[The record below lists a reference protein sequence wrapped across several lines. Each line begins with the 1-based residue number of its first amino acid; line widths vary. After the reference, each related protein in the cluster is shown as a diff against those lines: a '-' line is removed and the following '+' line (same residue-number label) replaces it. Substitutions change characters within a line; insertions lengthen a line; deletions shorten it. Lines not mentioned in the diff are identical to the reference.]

1 MLVKKETT
9 ISPKILNSLYI
20 FAALIG
26 VLVLLLV
33 LAQVNDSPIP
43 FISGDREA
51 FFALGIIGF
60 TMCSIGMYASGE
72 LYGWLDPFRILA
84 IVIGVFNLLLVGSI
98 FFQIELPFITDIETA
113 FLVLAFL
120 ILIKFLIT
128 NGQRILDLAGKLYD

>member
-20 FAALIG
+20 FAALVG
-26 VLVLLLV
+26 VLVLILV
-33 LAQVNDSPIP
+33 LAQLNDSPIP

-51 FFALGIIGF
+51 FFTLAIIGF
-60 TMCSIGMYASGE
+60 AMCSLGMYASGE

-84 IVIGVFNLLLVGSI
+84 IVIGVFNLVLVGSV
-98 FFQIELPFITDIETA
+98 FFQIELPFISDIETA

-120 ILIKFLIT
+120 ILIKFLIA
-128 NGQRILDLAGKLYD
+128 NGQRILDLAGKLYH

>member
-51 FFALGIIGF
+51 FFTLAIIGF
-60 TMCSIGMYASGE
+60 TMCSLGMYASGE

-84 IVIGVFNLLLVGSI
+84 IAIGLFNLLLVGSI
-98 FFQIELPFITDIETA
+98 FFQIELPFISDIETA

>member
-51 FFALGIIGF
+51 FFALAIIGF
-60 TMCSIGMYASGE
+60 TMCSLGMYASGE

-84 IVIGVFNLLLVGSI
+84 IVIGVFNLLLVGSV
-98 FFQIELPFITDIETA
+98 FFQIELSFISDIETA

-120 ILIKFLIT
+120 ILIKFLIA

>member
-1 MLVKKETT
+1 MFVKKETT
-9 ISPKILNSLYI
+9 ISPKIINSLYI

-51 FFALGIIGF
+51 FFALAIIGF
-60 TMCSIGMYASGE
+60 TMCSLGMYASGE

-84 IVIGVFNLLLVGSI
+84 IVIGVFNLLLVGSV
-98 FFQIELPFITDIETA
+98 FFQIELPFIPDIETV

-120 ILIKFLIT
+120 ILIKFLIA

>member
-1 MLVKKETT
+1 VFVKKETT
-9 ISPKILNSLYI
+9 ISPKIINSLYI

-51 FFALGIIGF
+51 FFALAIIGF
-60 TMCSIGMYASGE
+60 TMCSLGMYASGE

-84 IVIGVFNLLLVGSI
+84 IVIGVFNLVLVGSV

-120 ILIKFLIT
+120 ILIKFLIA

>member
-1 MLVKKETT
+1 MLVKKETN

-43 FISGDREA
+43 FISGDNEA
-51 FFALGIIGF
+51 FFTLAIIGF
-60 TMCSIGMYASGE
+60 TMCSLGMYASGE

-98 FFQIELPFITDIETA
+98 FFQIELPFIPDIETA

>member
-1 MLVKKETT
+1 MFVKKETT

-51 FFALGIIGF
+51 FFALAIIGF
-60 TMCSIGMYASGE
+60 TMCSLGMYASGE

-84 IVIGVFNLLLVGSI
+84 IAIGVFNLLLVGSV
-98 FFQIELPFITDIETA
+98 FFQIELPFISDIETA

-120 ILIKFLIT
+120 ILIKFLIA
-128 NGQRILDLAGKLYD
+128 NGQRILDLAGKIYD

>member
-1 MLVKKETT
+1 MLAKKETT

-26 VLVLLLV
+26 VLVLLIV

-43 FISGDREA
+43 FISGDSEA
-51 FFALGIIGF
+51 FFALAIIGF
-60 TMCSIGMYASGE
+60 TMCSLGMYASGE

-84 IVIGVFNLLLVGSI
+84 IVIGVFILLLVGSV
-98 FFQIELPFITDIETA
+98 FFQIELPFIPDAKTA

>member
-51 FFALGIIGF
+51 FFALAIIGF
-60 TMCSIGMYASGE
+60 TMCSLGMYASGE

-84 IVIGVFNLLLVGSI
+84 IVIGVFNLVLVGSV

-120 ILIKFLIT
+120 ILIKFLIA

>member
-43 FISGDREA
+43 FISGDSEA
-51 FFALGIIGF
+51 FFTLAIIGF
-60 TMCSIGMYASGE
+60 TMCSLGMYASGE

>member
-1 MLVKKETT
+1 MFVKKETT
-9 ISPKILNSLYI
+9 ISPKIINILYI

-51 FFALGIIGF
+51 FFALAIIGF

-98 FFQIELPFITDIETA
+98 FFQIELPFISDIETA

>member
-1 MLVKKETT
+1 MFVKKETT

-51 FFALGIIGF
+51 FFALAIIGF
-60 TMCSIGMYASGE
+60 TMCSLGMYASGE

-84 IVIGVFNLLLVGSI
+84 IAIGVFNILLVGSV
-98 FFQIELPFITDIETA
+98 FFQIELPFISDIETA

-120 ILIKFLIT
+120 ILIKFLIA

>member
-1 MLVKKETT
+1 MLAKKETT

-26 VLVLLLV
+26 VLVLILV
-33 LAQVNDSPIP
+33 LMQLNDSPIP
-43 FISGDREA
+43 FISGEIEA
-51 FFALGIIGF
+51 FYALAIIGF
-60 TMCSIGMYASGE
+60 AMCSFGMYASGE
-72 LYGWLDPFRILA
+72 LYGWRDPFRILA
-84 IVIGVFNLLLVGSI
+84 IVIGVFNLVLVGSV
-98 FFQIELPFITDIETA
+98 FFQIKLPFIPNTETA

>member
-1 MLVKKETT
+1 MLAKKETT

-26 VLVLLLV
+26 VLVILIV

-60 TMCSIGMYASGE
+60 TMCSLGMYASGE

-98 FFQIELPFITDIETA
+98 FFQIELPLITDIETA

>member
-1 MLVKKETT
+1 MFVKKETT

-51 FFALGIIGF
+51 FFALAIIGF
-60 TMCSIGMYASGE
+60 TMCSLGMYASGE

-84 IVIGVFNLLLVGSI
+84 IAIGVFNLLLVGSV
-98 FFQIELPFITDIETA
+98 FFQIELPFISDIETA

>member
-1 MLVKKETT
+1 MAVKKETT
-9 ISPKILNSLYI
+9 VSPLILNSLYI

-51 FFALGIIGF
+51 FFTLAIIGF
-60 TMCSIGMYASGE
+60 TMCSLGMYASGE

-84 IVIGVFNLLLVGSI
+84 IVIGVLLMVLVGAV
-98 FFQIELPFITDIETA
+98 FFQIQLPFVSDDQTA
-113 FLVLAFL
+113 FLVLAVL
-120 ILIKFLIT
+120 ILVKLVIT
-128 NGQRILDLAGKLYD
+128 NGQRILDLAGILYN

>member
-9 ISPKILNSLYI
+9 ISPKIINSLYI

-26 VLVLLLV
+26 VLVLLLD

-51 FFALGIIGF
+51 FFALAIIGF
-60 TMCSIGMYASGE
+60 TMCSLGMYASGE

-98 FFQIELPFITDIETA
+98 FFQIELPFIPDIETA
-113 FLVLAFL
+113 FLVLAFM

>member
-60 TMCSIGMYASGE
+60 TMCSLGMYASGE

-84 IVIGVFNLLLVGSI
+84 IVIGVFNLLLVGSVL
-98 FFQIELPFITDIETA
+98 FQIELHFISDIETA
-113 FLVLAFL
+113 FLVLAFM
-120 ILIKFLIT
+120 ILIKFLIA

>member
-9 ISPKILNSLYI
+9 ISPKILNSLYV

-60 TMCSIGMYASGE
+60 TMCSLGMYASGE

-98 FFQIELPFITDIETA
+98 FFQIELPFIPDIETA

>member
-1 MLVKKETT
+1 MFVKKETT
-9 ISPKILNSLYI
+9 ISPKIINSLYI

-51 FFALGIIGF
+51 FFALAIIGF
-60 TMCSIGMYASGE
+60 TMCSLGMYASGE
-72 LYGWLDPFRILA
+72 LYGWLNPFRILV
-84 IVIGVFNLLLVGSI
+84 IVIGVFNLVLVGSV

-120 ILIKFLIT
+120 ILIKFLIA

>member
-51 FFALGIIGF
+51 FFALAIIGF

-84 IVIGVFNLLLVGSI
+84 IAIGLFNLLLVGSI
-98 FFQIELPFITDIETA
+98 FFQIELPFISDIETA